1 MKLEC
6 KEPQTVLNE
15 LLQQQKLGVLAT
27 TAADTPHTSIV
38 AFACSTDQTMVY
50 FGTPIA
56 TLKFRNIEQNARVV
70 LLIDNRQNLAED
82 FSEAAAVS
90 CVGKAATL
98 KGQAREKAC
107 EVLSERH
114 PELAHFFSAPTCA
127 LISISI
133 EKYSLVVRFQEVIE
147 FRVAPEK

>member
-6 KEPQTVLNE
+6 KEPETVLTE

-27 TAADTPHTSIV
+27 TIADTPHTSIV
-38 AFACSTDQTMVY
+38 AFACSTNQKMVY

-56 TLKFRNIEQNARVV
+56 TIKFRNIEQNPRVE
-70 LLIDNRQNLAED
+70 LLIDNRQNLSRD

-90 CVGKAATL
+90 CVGKATIL
-98 KGQAREKAC
+98 KEQAREEGC
-107 EVLSERH
+107 VMLSAKH
-114 PELAHFFSAPTCA
+114 PELAHFFAAPTCA

-147 FRVAPEK
+147 FKVAPQQ

>member
-38 AFACSTDQTMVY
+38 AFACSIDQKNVY

-90 CVGKAATL
+90 CVGKAAILKEQQREEACTL
-98 KGQAREKAC
+98 
-107 EVLSERH
+107 LSLKH
-114 PELAHFFSAPTCA
+114 PELKHFFTAPTCA
-127 LISISI
+127 LISISV

-147 FRVAPEK
+147 FRVTTEK